1 MDTSY
6 KSQPTSNGSSEM
18 TYKAVDYLAY
28 HFGVADK
35 GVSVLHLKID
45 LQLDL

>member
-18 TYKAVDYLAY
+18 TYEAVDYVAH
-28 HFGVADK
+28 HFEVADE
-35 GVSVLHLKID
+35 GVGVLHLWID
-45 LQLDL
+45 LQLAP